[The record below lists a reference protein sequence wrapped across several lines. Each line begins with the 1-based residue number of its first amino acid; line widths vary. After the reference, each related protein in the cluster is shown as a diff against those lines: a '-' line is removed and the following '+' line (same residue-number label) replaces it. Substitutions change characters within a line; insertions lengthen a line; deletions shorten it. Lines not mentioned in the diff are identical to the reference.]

1 MHLTFPLHRYVFQ
14 NDDKAVEAALG
25 GPLYNQIN
33 ERDHRGNTPL
43 QLALILGRVRIA
55 NILLNRGAECLG
67 LKKNGNEPPSWTSL
81 DEACA
86 LEDRDLVRKVLQKS
100 IDQHVRD
107 WCAPPVD
114 RLQAATPGPMA
125 SEVQAN
131 PNIPPEGGPLARLNQ
146 GFNENTDLTLHW
158 KFTSRLSNAL
168 ARHALPR
175 DAVRIRKKSSYF
187 RLDFGETSLGMF
199 GGFDKKDERSADVVN
214 KRRQYLKKHEIQRFS
229 LVIRVDDP
237 NIPQAFPAPPA
248 VFLLDHEREWV
259 QELYPEFYP
268 EALLESA
275 VSTCLRAPMVKY
287 WIPLRNIEIKEKSEK
302 KKKGLSMLMKKKS
315 GSTTY
320 KIKNASVSILI
331 RELEER
337 VCANG
342 GNGIASN
349 ALIKKLKA
357 LGFSGL
363 ESMLGGDGDIP
374 KVSGKGGNGSDS
386 ESDSDSEDETS
397 SNVSSNVNG
406 KDHGSKGSPED
417 PNIQAELVKMS
428 ATDSYEEYFSGNIK
442 KNVCFNKAETV
453 TQYIKFELKEPIKVK
468 WAPTIPGSTK
478 SKNLSNGNSGFP
490 ISFNQ
495 FSPIFEHLFSG
506 GILDW
511 AGFAS
516 IWNECRKK
524 DATPGF
530 PVKVNIP
537 LHPVIGVRI
546 SFKECHVGMNLSDD
560 LFQDQG
566 YAKNVIIH

>member
-14 NDDKAVEAALG
+14 NDEKAVEAALG

-114 RLQAATPGPMA
+114 RSQDPKHGPMA
-125 SEVQAN
+125 SEIPAN
-131 PNIPPEGGPLARLNQ
+131 PNIPAEGGPLARLNQ
-146 GFNENTDLTLHW
+146 EIHEDVDMTLHW
-158 KFTSRLSNAL
+158 KFTSRISNAL

-175 DAVRIRKKSSYF
+175 DAIRIRKKSSYF

-199 GGFDKKDERSADVVN
+199 GGFDKKDERSADVIN
-214 KRRQYLKKHEIQRFS
+214 KRRQYLKKHDIQRFS
-229 LVIRVDDP
+229 LIIRVDDP

-248 VFLLDHEREWV
+248 VFLLDHEREWA

-268 EALLESA
+268 ETLLESA

-287 WIPLRNIEIKEKSEK
+287 WIPLRNIEVKEKNEK
-302 KKKGLSMLMKKKS
+302 KKKGLGSMLMKKKT
-315 GSTTY
+315 GATTY
-320 KIKNASVSILI
+320 KIKNASISILI

-337 VCANG
+337 VWANG
-342 GNGIASN
+342 SGGVASN

-363 ESMLGGDGDIP
+363 ESMLASDGNIKDTG
-374 KVSGKGGNGSDS
+374 KSGNA
-386 ESDSDSEDETS
+386 SDSDSDSDSDDET
-397 SNVSSNVNG
+397 SNVSSNAAG
-406 KDHGSKGSPED
+406 KDSGAKNTHED

-428 ATDSYEEYFSGNIK
+428 VTDSYEEYFSGNIK

-453 TQYIKFELKEPIKVK
+453 TQYIKFELKEPIKIK

-478 SKNLSNGNSGFP
+478 SKNLSSGTSGFP
-490 ISFNQ
+490 ISFKQ
-495 FSPIFEHLFSG
+495 FSPIFEHIFSG

-511 AGFAS
+511 AGFANV
-516 IWNECRKK
+516 WNECRKK

-530 PVKVNIP
+530 PVKINIP

-546 SFKECHVGMNLSDD
+546 SFKECHVGMTLSDD
-560 LFQDQG
+560 LFQNQG
-566 YAKNVIIH
+566 YSNNVIIH

>member
-1 MHLTFPLHRYVFQ
+1 MHLTYPLHRYVFQ
-14 NDDKAVEAALG
+14 NDEKAVEAALG

-55 NILLNRGAECLG
+55 NLLLNRGAECLG

-107 WCAPPVD
+107 WCAPPFNPSHGA
-114 RLQAATPGPMA
+114 RAGPIA
-125 SEVQAN
+125 NETTVN
-131 PNIPPEGGPLARLNQ
+131 PNISPEGGPLARLNKK
-146 GFNENTDLTLHW
+146 FHENADITLHW
-158 KFTSRLSNAL
+158 KFTSRISNTL

-175 DAVRIRKKSSYF
+175 DSIRIRKKSSYF

-199 GGFDKKDERSADVVN
+199 GGFDKKDDRGADVIN
-214 KRRQYLKKHEIQRFS
+214 KRRQYLKKNDIQRFS

-237 NIPQAFPAPPA
+237 NVPQAFPAPPA

-268 EALLESA
+268 ESLLESA

-287 WIPLRNIEIKEKSEK
+287 WIPLRDMEIKEKPEK
-302 KKKGLSMLMKKKS
+302 KKKGLGMLMKKKS
-315 GSTTY
+315 GATTY
-320 KIKNASVSILI
+320 KIKNASISILV

-337 VCANG
+337 VWANG
-342 GNGIASN
+342 NGGVASN

-363 ESMLGGDGDIP
+363 DSMLTNGND
-374 KVSGKGGNGSDS
+374 VSKLGKSGNGSDS
-386 ESDSDSEDETS
+386 DSDSESDDEAS
-397 SNVSSNVNG
+397 SNSPSGNG
-406 KDHGSKGSPED
+406 KGNGCKNHQED

-428 ATDSYEEYFSGNIK
+428 VTDSYEDYFSANIK

-478 SKNLSNGNSGFP
+478 SKNLSNGSSGFP
-490 ISFNQ
+490 LSFDQ

-516 IWNECRKK
+516 LWNESRKK

-530 PVKVNIP
+530 PVKINIP

-546 SFKECHVGMNLSDD
+546 SFKECHVGTSLPDD
-560 LFQDQG
+560 LFQNQG
-566 YAKNVIIH
+566 YKKNVVIH

>member
-1 MHLTFPLHRYVFQ
+1 MHLTYPLHRYVFQ
-14 NDDKAVEAALG
+14 GDDKAVEAALG

-55 NILLNRGAECLG
+55 NILLSRGAECLG

-107 WCAPPVD
+107 WCAPPF
-114 RLQAATPGPMA
+114 RQSPTPRTGPMA
-125 SEVQAN
+125 NETTAN
-131 PNIPPEGGPLARLNQ
+131 PNISPEGGPLARLNQ
-146 GFNENTDLTLHW
+146 KFHENADMTLHW
-158 KFTSRLSNAL
+158 KFTSRLSNTL

-175 DAVRIRKKSSYF
+175 DAIRIRKKSSYF

-199 GGFDKKDERSADVVN
+199 GGFDKKDDRSAEIIN
-214 KRRQYLKKHEIQRFS
+214 KRRQYLKKNDMQRFS

-237 NIPQAFPAPPA
+237 NIPQAFPVPPA

-287 WIPLRNIEIKEKSEK
+287 WIPLRDMEIKEKSEK
-302 KKKGLSMLMKKKS
+302 KKKGLSMLMKRKT
-315 GSTTY
+315 GATTY
-320 KIKNASVSILI
+320 KIKNASISILV

-337 VCANG
+337 VWANG
-342 GNGIASN
+342 NGGVASN

-363 ESMLGGDGDIP
+363 ESMLTNGNDIP
-374 KVSGKGGNGSDS
+374 KANSKSGNGSDS
-386 ESDSDSEDETS
+386 ESDSDSDDDG
-397 SNVSSNVNG
+397 SNAPSNG
-406 KDHGSKGSPED
+406 KGNGYKNCQEEA
-417 PNIQAELVKMS
+417 NIQAELVKMS
-428 ATDSYEEYFSGNIK
+428 VTDSYEDYFSGNIK
-442 KNVCFNKAETV
+442 NNVCFNKAETV
-453 TQYIKFELKEPIKVK
+453 TQYIKFELKEPIKIK
-468 WAPTIPGSTK
+468 WAPTVTGNTK
-478 SKNLSNGNSGFP
+478 SKNLSNGASGFP
-490 ISFNQ
+490 LSFDQ

-511 AGFAS
+511 AGFGS
-516 IWNECRKK
+516 LWNESRKK
-524 DATPGF
+524 DPTPGF
-530 PVKVNIP
+530 PVKINIP

-546 SFKECHVGMNLSDD
+546 SFKECHVGMSLPDD
-560 LFQDQG
+560 LFQNQG
-566 YAKNVIIH
+566 YKKNVIIH